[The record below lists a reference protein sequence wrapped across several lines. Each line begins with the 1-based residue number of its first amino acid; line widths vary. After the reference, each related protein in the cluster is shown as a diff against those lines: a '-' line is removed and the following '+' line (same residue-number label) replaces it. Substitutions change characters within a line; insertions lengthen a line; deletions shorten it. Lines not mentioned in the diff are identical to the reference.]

1 MKTASILTLGLFA
14 ALSTGF
20 AAEEEAAAPF
30 VWSRATLDLVASGDA
45 ARGKEVAKK
54 QNCKKCHGESPAIAG

>member
-20 AAEEEAAAPF
+20 AAEEEAAAPPGPGGL
-30 VWSRATLDLVASGDA
+30 R
-45 ARGKEVAKK
+45 
-54 QNCKKCHGESPAIAG
+54 